1 MRAPPSTVCAPRGA
15 AEPALLP
22 RPVLLPTI
30 LPPTATI
37 ADMARA
43 PDVTV
48 AAVAET
54 AGRFLL
60 VEERINRRL
69 VFNQPAGHVERGE
82 TLVAAVVRETREETA
97 WRFEPRALVGVYLW
111 RNPGTGRTVL
121 RIAFTGPVT
130 DHDAAQP
137 LDRGIVRT
145 HWLTPA
151 ELEQRSA
158 RLRSPL
164 VLRCVR
170 DYLEGRREALAAV
183 ADLDVQSA
191 ALLLAAAPGTAAAA
205 VTAVRC

>member
-1 MRAPPSTVCAPRGA
+1 
-15 AEPALLP
+15 
-22 RPVLLPTI
+22 VLLPTI
-30 LPPTATI
+30 VPPAATI
-37 ADMARA
+37 ADMARV

-82 TLVAAVVRETREETA
+82 TLLAAVVRETREETA

-111 RNPGTGRTVL
+111 RNPGNGRTVL
-121 RIAFTGPVT
+121 RFAFTGPVT

-137 LDRGIVRT
+137 LDRAIVRT

-151 ELEQRSA
+151 ELEQRNA

-170 DYLEGRREALAAV
+170 DYLQGTRHALAAV
-183 ADLDVQSA
+183 ADLDMQSA
-191 ALLLAAAPGTAAAA
+191 ALLPAAAPGTAGAA
-205 VTAVRC
+205 VTAVGS